1 MNTKVSLA
9 VAAAAVIAISSNA
22 FAGELYGSV
31 ERSLNA
37 STPVALTTAPIESGV
52 SSNGE
57 IYAAVD
63 AALDNAKGSFAP
75 KSAPITSLA
84 VGGELGSP
92 EGNSFYGDTVRDES
106 FFAE

>member
-1 MNTKVSLA
+1 MNTKTSLA
-9 VAAAAVIAISSNA
+9 VAAAAIIAVSSNA

-31 ERSLNA
+31 ERSSNTPSQVA
-37 STPVALTTAPIESGV
+37 SSSVSFESGV

-63 AALDNAKGSFAP
+63 TALDNAKGSFAP
-75 KSAPITSLA
+75 RSAPITSLA

-92 EGNSFYGDTVRDES
+92 EGNSFYGDS
-106 FFAE
+106 FRGKSSFAE